1 MQLTTPSRIAPSLP
15 TTDYDRSFANTAK
28 TCDFPGCERPTAG
41 HPSFPHGST
50 RCWTHIPKPSKR
62 PKEFGLDE
70 KPDFAHIDRIIAER
84 DRRKAKEA
92 GVMYVDV
99 GRGKNYP

>member
-15 TTDYDRSFANTAK
+15 TTDYNRSFANTGK
-28 TCDFPGCERPTAG
+28 ICSEDGCRTPTAG
-41 HPSFPHGST
+41 RF
-50 RCWTHIPKPSKR
+50 CQTHAPKPSGR

-99 GRGKNYP
+99 GRGKVYP